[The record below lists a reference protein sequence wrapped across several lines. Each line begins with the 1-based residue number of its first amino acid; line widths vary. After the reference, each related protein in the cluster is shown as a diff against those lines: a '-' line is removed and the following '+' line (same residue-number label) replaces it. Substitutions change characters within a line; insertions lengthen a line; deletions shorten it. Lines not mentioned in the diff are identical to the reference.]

1 MLDELD
7 RTIDA
12 HSEAAFSFLAELVT
26 APSVVGSEQAALEI
40 FSRQMEDIGLITQR
54 LPFSNTP
61 MADARAGIAPSVKN
75 VSADRYQVLATTP
88 GNSPL
93 TVLLNGHMD
102 VVPATTPELWTS
114 PPFTPE
120 RRNGRMFGRGAGD
133 MKGGFAIGYLALR
146 ALRDVEPQ
154 LFADRRLGFLAVIEE
169 ECTGNGTLRSIVD
182 HDVHAEEVVLLEP
195 TDLGLMLGGV
205 GVIWIDISVTA
216 SSAHA
221 QSAHS
226 HANAVDLGMRLVQ
239 VLRDW
244 AQTLT
249 RSHPEPSMSPEDN
262 PYNVNL
268 GTVHSGDWTS
278 TAPASAVF
286 SVRVGFPREWS
297 PDRAE
302 AEIRSLISSTATGDP
317 DFPRQ
322 PRVELSG
329 LRAQGYLL
337 DFDSALVRD
346 LRAAHLDAH
355 GELPVNFSL
364 GSTTDA
370 RTYLNSFGVPAVC
383 FGAIAHDMHGIDE
396 SVELE
401 SIVAAARTLSRFL
414 LVRFGQPVVSR

>member
-93 TVLLNGHMD
+93 TVL
-102 VVPATTPELWTS
+102 
-114 PPFTPE
+114 FTPE

-244 AQTLT
+244 AETLT

-302 AEIRSLISSTATGDP
+302 AEIRSLISSTAAGDP

-337 DFDSALVRD
+337 DSDSALVRD